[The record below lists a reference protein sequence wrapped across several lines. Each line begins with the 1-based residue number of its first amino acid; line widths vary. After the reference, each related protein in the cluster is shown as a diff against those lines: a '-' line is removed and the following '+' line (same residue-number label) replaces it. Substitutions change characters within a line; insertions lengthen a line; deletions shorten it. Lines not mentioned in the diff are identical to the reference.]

1 MAVHRQ
7 PQQASSHRRLFFY
20 IPPILILIMVA
31 ALLFFIDT
39 SDTGPARDGDLCP
52 VPADGITGRAEFL
65 LDLHKPTGGL
75 GGSLAMDAL
84 RALTLDLDADTEL
97 RVFAVTDNAGAP
109 RQLLDRLCK
118 PYGNADLAFE
128 GAKDRRQQVRDC
140 DDLPAQLPNHVRSN
154 AERFC
159 AQRTQLGERIE
170 QLAAAPAAPVAS
182 AYLVEALEET
192 GLELAELSGR
202 RSLYVFSDMLQ
213 HSSWYSHL
221 ELGWNGWSF
230 ADFIEMRTAQDALV
244 GPRPPAIAGL
254 DVTIFYMPRE
264 GVTELPR
271 VKSVHKRFWRDYF
284 APASPGFRE
293 QALAPAYQAAPLMNR
308 LTDAELA
315 QQERQRL
322 RQEREEA
329 ERLLAQVEQE
339 RTALEEAR
347 RQAEVEERAQQA
359 RVDELRRQ
367 RELLQAEEASRA
379 AAQAEASGRA
389 EDESRPATESQ
400 AQAEAQEDA
409 EGQAELASQAEA
421 EQGALAVQEA
431 AEQEPAPAV
440 VEEPPAA
447 VAQAPAPEPPAAAA
461 VPEDQAV
468 DLADAG
474 GADAAALE
482 PCGVR
487 LKPRFQAAVPPYPG
501 RNRIDYGSATIVVQF
516 TLNEQG
522 ETVDDAVAAIS
533 ERSVAERADYL
544 NLFVREVLNLVRRW
558 EFEFDESDA
567 GACARSQQLTTQ
579 FQFSYG
585 N

>member
-1 MAVHRQ
+1 
-7 PQQASSHRRLFFY
+7 
-20 IPPILILIMVA
+20 MVA

-52 VPADGITGRAEFL
+52 VSADGISGRAEFL
-65 LDLHKPTGGL
+65 LDLRKPTGGL
-75 GGSLAMDAL
+75 GGSPAADSL
-84 RALTLDLDADTEL
+84 RALTLDLAADTEL
-97 RVFAVTDNAGAP
+97 RVFAVTDSSGAP

-128 GAKDRRQQVRDC
+128 GAKDRREQVRDC

-154 AERFC
+154 AEQFC
-159 AQRTQLGERIE
+159 ARRAQLGERIG
-170 QLAAAPAAPVAS
+170 QLAAAPAAPVDS

-230 ADFIEMRTAQDALV
+230 ADFMEMRTAQDALV

-254 DVTIFYMPRE
+254 DVTIFYVPRE
-264 GVTELPR
+264 GVTEMPR
-271 VKSVHKRFWRDYF
+271 AKSVHKRFWQDYF

-315 QQERQRL
+315 EQERLRL

-339 RTALEEAR
+339 RAALDEAR
-347 RQAEVEERAQQA
+347 RQAEAEERAQQA
-359 RVDELRRQ
+359 RVEELRRQ

-379 AAQAEASGRA
+379 AAQAEAARQA
-389 EDESRPATESQ
+389 EAESRPEAESPPEAESQ
-400 AQAEAQEDA
+400 A

-421 EQGALAVQEA
+421 RQDALAVQEA

-440 VEEPPAA
+440 AEAPAVAQAPAA
-447 VAQAPAPEPPAAAA
+447 EAAQAPAPEPPAAAA
-461 VPEDQAV
+461 APEGQAA

-474 GADAAALE
+474 GVDSAALE
-482 PCGVR
+482 PCRVH

-501 RNRIDYGSATIVVQF
+501 RNRIDYGAATIVVQF

-522 ETVDDAVAAIS
+522 ETVDDGVVALS
-533 ERSVAERADYL
+533 ERSVAEQPDYL

-558 EFEFDESDA
+558 EFQFDESDA
-567 GACARSQQLTTQ
+567 GACAKSQQLTTQ